1 MTRDIPSEST
11 LETFIENRTRLSER
25 LSMTIRAS
33 MKLTVLVKWLRVHE
47 ETSKKAII
55 RGLGL
60 GKNFLRVVEVVIE
73 DTSTLNVKI
82 SGRSNGVEENMRA
95 GVSLVALAALRE
107 KLGLND
113 LIRKARNATNW
124 SEIA

>member
-1 MTRDIPSEST
+1 
-11 LETFIENRTRLSER
+11 
-25 LSMTIRAS
+25 
-33 MKLTVLVKWLRVHE
+33 VHE

-113 LIRKARNATNW
+113 LIRKARNATN
-124 SEIA
+124 